1 MKAAS
6 RRRFAL
12 AALFLAAFALRAAY
26 VVAVFDDPIRYP
38 VLDAHAYHEWALRIL
53 AGDWLGSD
61 VYYQDPLYPF
71 FLAGL
76 YALFG
81 PGTLAVALAQAALG
95 AGTVSLLAALGWRLF
110 GAGPALTAGVLA
122 ALYAPALYY
131 EALLLKA
138 PLLLFLFTALA
149 FALVRA
155 AESAHPGRWLVSGLW
170 LGLAALTRGN
180 ALLFLPGLWLWLACE
195 RRFSVGERA
204 RAAALATVGVL
215 LVLLPVGLRNYA
227 VAGDLVWINSQ
238 GGQNF
243 YIGNVR
249 SNRSGIYQA
258 PPFLRAC
265 PQHEER
271 DFKRVAEAQLGR
283 TLRPSEVSSYWLG
296 RGLEEIR
303 ADPVQFLR
311 HSARKLAVLLNHYE
325 VPDNYSYAFFAER
338 VPFLRAPLP
347 TFGVLLPLALCGA
360 FFARRNRSALLL
372 GTFVLCYAAG
382 IVLFFNLS
390 RLRLPM
396 VPVMILFA
404 GFGAWQLY
412 QHAAKRD
419 WKVVASV
426 ALFLAVA
433 YPAVHADLVGE
444 PPAIR
449 FYNLGQAHLVKARRL
464 RTQAVEQS
472 AAGREDEARRTL
484 ALADTERDA
493 AEDEYRAGLEL
504 APASRRLRNGLRELS
519 LVRLIEY
526 DRIGRHRAA
535 VPLAQALAREY
546 PDRADV
552 QLRLG
557 IAYARV
563 ARPEE
568 AIRAF
573 DRVLELEPGH
583 ERAAIERLR
592 LVQEGLR

>member
-1 MKAAS
+1 MNAS
-6 RRRFAL
+6 TRRRLAL
-12 AALFLAAFALRAAY
+12 AALFCGAFALRAGF
-26 VVAVFDDPIRYP
+26 VVAIFDDPIRYP

-53 AGDWLGSD
+53 DGDWLGNE

-76 YALFG
+76 YAVFG
-81 PGTLAVALAQAALG
+81 PDTLAVVLAQAALG
-95 AGTVSLLAALGWRLF
+95 AGTVTLLAAIGWRLF
-110 GAGPALTAGVLA
+110 GAAPALIAGVFA

-149 FALVRA
+149 LALVRA
-155 AESAHPGRWLVSGLW
+155 AESARPAPWLVAGLV
-170 LGLAALTRGN
+170 LGVAALTRGN
-180 ALLFLPGLWLWLACE
+180 ALLFVPGVWLWLASE
-195 RRFSVGERA
+195 RRFSVGERT
-204 RAAALATVGVL
+204 RAAVLATAGVV

-227 VAGDLVWINSQ
+227 VAGDWVWINSQ

-249 SNRSGIYQA
+249 TNQSGIYKA

-271 DFKRVAEAQLGR
+271 DFKRVAEAETGR
-283 TLRPSEVSSYWLG
+283 TLQPSEVSSYWLA

-303 ADPVQFLR
+303 ADPGQFLR

-325 VPDNYSYAFFAER
+325 VPDNYSFGFFVER
-338 VPFLRAPLP
+338 VPLLRAPLP
-347 TFGVLLPLALCGA
+347 TFGILLPLAFCGA

-372 GTFVLCYAAG
+372 LAFLACYGAG

-404 GFGAWQLY
+404 GYGAFELY
-412 QHAAKRD
+412 QRATRRE
-419 WKVVASV
+419 WKVL
-426 ALFLAVA
+426 ALAGVFLAIA
-433 YPAVHADLVGE
+433 YPAVHADLVSE

-449 FYNLGQAHLVKARRL
+449 YYNLGQAHLVKARRH
-464 RTQAVEQS
+464 RMQAVELS

-484 ALADTERDA
+484 ALADAARDE
-493 AEDEYRAGLEL
+493 AEAEYRAGLVV
-504 APASRRLRNGLRELS
+504 APRSRRLTNGLRELS

-526 DRIGRHRAA
+526 DRTGRHRAA
-535 VPLAQALAREY
+535 VPLAEALAQEY
-546 PDRADV
+546 PNRVDV

-563 ARPEE
+563 ERTAE
-568 AIRAF
+568 ANRAF
-573 DRVLELEPGH
+573 ERVLALEPGH
-583 ERAAIERLR
+583 ERAAIEQLLLHEER
-592 LVQEGLR
+592 EE